1 MKHRNRRP
9 DFHYR
14 DAALRSFMHGEV
26 QSFTKKAFHQGSYP
40 WLVPESCIFSSSSIE
55 FNGAKNVSGSVDFHR
70 RFANFENFV
79 LFLGSKFE
87 GM

>member
-26 QSFTKKAFHQGSYP
+26 PSFTKKAFHQGSYP

-55 FNGAKNVSGSVDFHR
+55 LSGSVDFHG
-70 RFANFENFV
+70 RFANFANFV
-79 LFLGSKFE
+79 LFSGSKLE